1 VQQLKNYQQKAA
13 VMQLCSCRPQVLPFC
28 SGVEASMRRKTLLL
42 VLAAAAMVVGGIA
55 VWPRMA
61 VSTQMQARGYS

>member
-1 VQQLKNYQQKAA
+1 
-13 VMQLCSCRPQVLPFC
+13 
-28 SGVEASMRRKTLLL
+28 MRRKTLLL